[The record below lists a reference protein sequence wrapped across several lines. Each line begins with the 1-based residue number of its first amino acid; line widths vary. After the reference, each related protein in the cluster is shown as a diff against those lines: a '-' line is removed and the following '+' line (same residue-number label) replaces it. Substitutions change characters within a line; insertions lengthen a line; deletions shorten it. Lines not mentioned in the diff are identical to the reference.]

1 MIELAA
7 LTFPAM
13 DPVAIKLGPL
23 AIRWYALAYIL
34 GLMLGWQYI
43 RLLARRGLSSLSQV
57 EVDDL
62 LVWSTLAVILGGR
75 LGYVLFYRP
84 GYYLDDPLEALA
96 IWHGGM
102 SFHGGLVG
110 VIAAEVIFAWRRGHG
125 LLTVADAIA
134 PAFPIG
140 LFFGRIANFVNG
152 ELYGR
157 TTDVPWA
164 FVFPHGG
171 PAPRHPSQLYEAG
184 LEGLALFAL
193 LFWLTHFVKAP
204 ARAGRTAGTFLAGY
218 GAARIVAELFRE
230 PDLHMGFLA
239 GGLTMGQVL
248 SLPMLV
254 VGLWLVVRS
263 CRAPRVGRAP

>member
-1 MIELAA
+1 MELAA

-34 GLMLGWQYI
+34 GLVLGWQYI
-43 RLLARRGLSSLSQV
+43 RRLARRGLSPLSQI

-62 LVWSTLAVILGGR
+62 LVWTTLAVILGGR

-84 GYYLDDPLEALA
+84 GYYLSEPLEALA

-102 SFHGGLVG
+102 SFRGGLVG
-110 VIAAEVIFAWRRGHG
+110 VIVALVVFARRRGHG
-125 LLTVADAIA
+125 LLAVADAIA

-140 LFFGRIANFVNG
+140 LFFGRLANFVNG

-157 TTDVPWA
+157 ATDAPWA

-218 GAARIVAELFRE
+218 AAARVTAELFRE
-230 PDLHMGFLA
+230 PDLHIGFLA
-239 GGLTMGQVL
+239 GGLTMGQLL
-248 SLPMLV
+248 SLPMLAI
-254 VGLWLVVRS
+254 GSWLVMRS
-263 CRAPRVGRAP
+263 CRAP